1 MKQYINQLA
10 DKLQI
15 STSDSVL
22 IIWKVF
28 INFCSFVIYIEI
40 SLELFNVEEFQKDNR
55 GDIFFIWRIFIL
67 SLLIID
73 MIISL
78 FIEYISNNGII
89 IQKPYKKVKYYFRH
103 YFVFDLIVIVYLFV
117 STFQP
122 LPFWVGFLVFFR
134 IPSNLYSDKITE
146 EYLIQFQFLLLCYRI
161 LKLLVTLLYIFDI
174 FACSFY
180 AMGLYSISIQEPT
193 WLEYSNSVI
202 GNIDEMHHVTQYIIS
217 YFWAVE
223 TLVSMGYG
231 EITPMNQYEII
242 IGDLALV
249 GCMFV
254 CLYVISTILSFQS
267 DNSSYLDENM
277 LSIKQFMIAKRV
289 SKKLYNEVSIFLS
302 QFRIE
307 QSKRDIAIEQVVI
320 QRLPNQLKSKLY
332 YEASLKIM
340 KRILWIYN
348 NFSNEF
354 IEELSSCVR
363 EIYLNA
369 NTTISVIDD
378 DDDPKIFV
386 IDKGKV
392 TVIFNE
398 KEINLL
404 YRGSTFGNYSFFT
417 QEKEQFITYKT
428 KSIVI
433 LQYIKLTDFLK
444 TISNHKEDHEKFYY
458 ILDQVLFEKKYSLI
472 QYGCYI
478 CTSTNHLSENCQ
490 IISIKDQVYEE
501 FYKNPLRN
509 SIQLRK
515 GFIRQNKK
523 HSKWILNRNA
533 IQITH
538 EYPISFDID
547 KRYYSKLLFQ
557 WHPFSKHQQ
566 ERMNILLKDLLNDSL
581 KQNDIIIMSENKSKN
596 KKKSSVFSSSNQYLF
611 YWQLFMMFVNAI
623 FFIAIPQIIFFWNYY
638 QQFSDQGGFKFIRI
652 IFIILFVSDF
662 IVQLNTNFYHEGI
675 LVKNRF
681 KIAENYLRNDLVFDL
696 IPILVLFYISLS
708 DKYVIVYLL
717 CLIKLIPFYRFQVY
731 LSDKLKIMP
740 QLRQFYMICGMLIEI
755 LYINHFYGCM
765 FYGGSVYMYTY
776 HPNSKTWVND
786 PTMNFGVIITKSTTS
801 KYLYST
807 YWAIDA
813 ITRIGYGD
821 ILPLNDLE
829 FMITDLTVITA
840 VAIVAVNI
848 SLIENMRKNSKL
860 QNYFVDNL
868 WIQQYLKK
876 KNCSDELKTQ
886 ISKYLRYYHRIGQ
899 DRNID
904 IEQESLQLLP
914 SSLKQQLMYEAYGII
929 FYKQHWLRD
938 DDDVLFELSNKVK
951 EIYLGD
957 MENIFLDNIPDQG
970 QALYYVER
978 GYVEL
983 FINTQYSSRKDV
995 IIAQLKKDTFF
1006 GHYSF
1011 ITGLPRK
1018 SSARTMQFA
1027 SLIYILRKDF
1037 HDVLEINKK
1046 FHHQFQTLR
1055 DSIIYEN
1062 QFQLIGLQCFTC
1074 NGNDHLS
1081 IDCPLIS
1088 IKKQVLL
1095 RFYHNIREKSQS
1107 GLNLRKLYKQNL
1119 KQDRRFKKRKKMK
1132 KSKTLRIHDFEFFLD
1147 YTIPRTTINYVIDKD
1162 LHLI

>member
-1 MKQYINQLA
+1 MKQQINQLA

-15 STSDSVL
+15 STSDSIL

-55 GDIFFIWRIFIL
+55 GDLFFVWRIIIL

-103 YFVFDLIVIVYLFV
+103 YFIFDLIVLVYLFV

-146 EYLIQFQFLLLCYRI
+146 EYLIQYQFLLLVYRI
-161 LKLLVTLLYIFDI
+161 LKLLITLLYIFDI

-180 AMGLYSISIQEPT
+180 AMGLYSISIDEPT

-202 GNIDEMHHVTQYIIS
+202 GDIDLMHHLTQYIIS

-267 DNSSYLDENM
+267 DNSSSLDESM
-277 LSIKQFMIAKRV
+277 LSIKQFMIVKKI

-307 QSKRDIAIEQVVI
+307 QSKRDIEEEQVVI
-320 QRLPNQLKSKLY
+320 SRLPNQLKSKLY
-332 YEASLKIM
+332 YEASLKII
-340 KRILWIYN
+340 KRILWIYH
-348 NFSNEF
+348 NFSLDF
-354 IEELSSCVR
+354 IEDLSSLVR
-363 EIYLNA
+363 EVYLNA
-369 NTTISVIDD
+369 NTPIQVIED
-378 DDDPKIFV
+378 DDDPKIF
-386 IDKGKV
+386 IINKGKV
-392 TVIFNE
+392 AVLFNGI
-398 KEINLL
+398 EISSLS
-404 YRGSTFGNYSFFT
+404 RGSNFGNYSFFK
-417 QEKEQFITYKT
+417 QEKEQFISYKT

-433 LQYIKLTDFLK
+433 LQFIKLTDFLK
-444 TISNHKEDHEKFYY
+444 AISNHIEDHEKFHF
-458 ILDQVLFEKKYSLI
+458 IQDKVIFEQQYSFI
-472 QYGCYI
+472 QYGCFI
-478 CTSTNHLSENCQ
+478 CTSSNHLTENCQ

-501 FYKNPLRN
+501 FYNNPTGIGKQNRKLFFRRN
-509 SIQLRK
+509 Q
-515 GFIRQNKK
+515 K
-523 HSKWILNRNA
+523 HHKWIKQKN
-533 IQITH
+533 IH
-538 EYPISFDID
+538 EIPHQPPISFEID
-547 KRYYSKLLFQ
+547 KRFYSKLLFNWQ
-557 WHPFSKHQQ
+557 PFSVYKQQ
-566 ERMNILLKDLLNDSL
+566 RMNIFLKDLINESL
-581 KQNDIIIMSENKSKN
+581 QQDDIIIMKN
-596 KKKSSVFSSSNQYLF
+596 NQYNRKKKSSVFSSSNQYLF
-611 YWQLFMMFVNAI
+611 YWQLFMMLINAL

-638 QQFSDQGGFKFIRI
+638 QQFSDEISFKIIRI
-652 IFIILFVSDF
+652 IIIILFISDF
-662 IVQLNTNFYHEGI
+662 IVQLNTNYYHEGI

-681 KIAENYLRNDLVFDL
+681 KIAKNYLKNDLVFDL
-696 IPILVLFYISLS
+696 IPILVLFYISIS

-717 CLIKLIPFYRFQVY
+717 CLVKLIPFYRFQVY

-776 HPNSKTWVND
+776 HPNSKVWVND
-786 PTMNFGVIITKSTTS
+786 PTMNFGVVITRNTPS

-807 YWAIDA
+807 YWALDA

-829 FMITDLTVITA
+829 FIITDLTVITA

-868 WIQQYLKK
+868 WIQQYLRK
-876 KNCSDELKTQ
+876 KNCSKDLKFQ
-886 ISKYLRYYHRIGQ
+886 ISNYLRYYHRIGQ
-899 DRNID
+899 DRNIE
-904 IEQESLQLLP
+904 IEQKSLKLLP
-914 SSLKQQLMYEAYGII
+914 SNLKQQLMYEAYGII
-929 FYKQHWLRD
+929 LNKQIWLRD
-938 DDDVLFELSNKVK
+938 NDITFELSNKVK

-957 MENIFLDNIPDQG
+957 QENIFLDNIPDQG
-970 QALYYVER
+970 QALYYLER

-983 FINTQYSSRKDV
+983 FINTQYSKRKDV
-995 IIAQLKKDTFF
+995 IIAFLKRDTFF

-1018 SSARTMQFA
+1018 CSARTMQFA
-1027 SLIYILRKDF
+1027 SLIYIQRKDF
-1037 HDVLEINKK
+1037 HDVLEMNKN
-1046 FHHQFQTLR
+1046 FHHQFQALR

-1062 QFQLIGLQCFTC
+1062 QFQLIGLRCFTC
-1074 NGNDHLS
+1074 HGNDHLC
-1081 IDCPLIS
+1081 IDCPLTS
-1088 IKKQVLL
+1088 IKQQVKL
-1095 RFYHNIREKSQS
+1095 RFYHTIREKSQS
-1107 GLNLRKLYKQNL
+1107 GMNLKKLYSQNSKQE
-1119 KQDRRFKKRKKMK
+1119 RRFKKRKKEY
-1132 KSKTLRIHDFEFFLD
+1132 KSKTRRNQNFQFFVD
-1147 YTIPRTTINYVIDKD
+1147 YIIPRSTINYIIDKD